1 MRSKVPW
8 VSPHA
13 DREPGNLPVAAFDPV
28 HERVANRGAGGRE
41 LAAMQLTGDQRLGE
55 QGVSQGA
62 LAEDPGV
69 AISEAVRPS
78 APPSEADAPRLLAGE
93 ALHDIAGAVPDHGL
107 SLDERE
113 DLREGELAERPL
125 RRRRV
130 VVVEHLSDDVRL
142 RQVPR
147 SIGKRRRPTE
157 DLGQGVMAGDRRLR

>member
-125 RRRRV
+125 RRRR
-130 VVVEHLSDDVRL
+130 
-142 RQVPR
+142 
-147 SIGKRRRPTE
+147 RRRRAP
-157 DLGQGVMAGDRRLR
+157 QR